1 MTEQAPCTRLAHRA
15 AQQQHCAGFF
25 LAISGLLLNAAAPA
39 AQIDEAQRLLDEQ
52 RARQREERLQRPRPS
67 IQREAAP
74 EFDVRADPVALP
86 ETEPAFDI
94 QRITLKG
101 DALLAA
107 NERDAILRPFIG
119 LRLGQNRINLLL
131 RRLTA
136 ALIDKGYVTSRAY
149 IGAQNLASGVLEV
162 TLVAGRTEAVQLNG
176 QAASG
181 GDWAPLPFRAD
192 EVLRLADLEQ
202 GADQLNRLRSS
213 RAEMQILPG
222 QSPGGSVVD
231 IRTHV
236 RDPWRLHLGGD
247 NYGQD
252 STGTVRG
259 RVMVEADN
267 LLGLF
272 DVWNLTH
279 IQSADSKASLL
290 SVTVP
295 WGYTTL
301 SYTYTLSNY
310 SSPIPGVAVIA
321 GDSSNHTL
329 GWNRV
334 VRRDA
339 ASKTALDASLTLRR
353 AQRDVA
359 GVSLVPQ
366 DMSVLRLAASRLQR
380 WQGADLSL
388 DLGYVQGLI
397 AFGADVDVEGLAPE
411 SPHAQFEKID
421 FNAVATVNLG
431 SQFTYRGM
439 LAGQRAQRGLQSAEQ
454 IFIGGAA
461 TVRGFKEGALSGD
474 RGAHTRHELHW
485 TGAAAHQSVAIPY
498 VFFDYGRVRL
508 MADSNW
514 NHLAAF
520 GLGARLAW
528 KGFTAEANWA
538 RPVSAPESVPQRTRL
553 HLTLNYQF

>member
-1 MTEQAPCTRLAHRA
+1 MTEQAFCTRRADRA
-15 AQQQHCAGFF
+15 AQQQRRAGFL
-25 LAISGLLLNAAAPA
+25 LAISCLLLSAAAPA

-52 RARQREERLQRPRPS
+52 RARQREERLRLQRPS

-74 EFDVRADPVALP
+74 EFDVRADPASLP
-86 ETEPAFDI
+86 EAEPAFDI
-94 QRITLKG
+94 QRIDLKG
-101 DALLAA
+101 DALLDAA
-107 NERDAILRPFIG
+107 EQDAILRPFTG

-136 ALIDKGYVTSRAY
+136 ALIDQGYVTSRAY
-149 IGAQNLASGVLEV
+149 IGPQNLASAVLEV
-162 TLVAGRTEAVQLNG
+162 TLVAGRIEAVRLNG

-202 GADQLNRLRSS
+202 GVDQINRLRSS
-213 RAEMQILPG
+213 RTEMQILPG

-236 RDPWRLHLGGD
+236 RDPWRLSVGGD

-252 STGTVRG
+252 STGTARG

-272 DVWNLTH
+272 DAWNLTH

-290 SVTVP
+290 SVAVP
-295 WGYTTL
+295 WGYNTL
-301 SYTYTLSNY
+301 SYTYTLSDY
-310 SSPIPGVAVIA
+310 RSPIADVAVIA

-334 VRRDA
+334 LHRDA
-339 ASKTALDASLTLRR
+339 ASKTALDVSLTLRR

-359 GVSLVPQ
+359 GVPLAPQ
-366 DMSVLRLAASRLQR
+366 DMSVLRVAASRLQR

-388 DLGYVQGLI
+388 DLGYVQGLTT
-397 AFGADVDVEGLAPE
+397 FGADVDVGGLTPE

-431 SQFTYRGM
+431 SDFAYRGL

-474 RGAHTRHELHW
+474 RGAYTRHELHW
-485 TGAAAHQSVAIPY
+485 TGAAQRLAAVPY
-498 VFFDYGRVRL
+498 VFFDYGRVHL
-508 MADSNW
+508 LADPDW

-528 KGFTAEANWA
+528 QGLSLEANWA